1 MASASVIHI
10 NSAGIKKSLAKQV
23 DAIAR
28 QILDK
33 TTELNETGL
42 LGGKA
47 GIVLLFAYL
56 SKLFPEKEY
65 LNNTLQLLDE
75 LSNAL
80 ANDELDYNMSGGVAG
95 IAFVFQHIRNMG
107 LLDKSEDLNLSEL
120 DDFIELGVDNDLA
133 NGNWDPLHGMTGLG
147 IYFLERNKETGEKK
161 HLEKI
166 VDHLAA
172 MRTPVDEYKL
182 WITPGYEKISNDNYN
197 FGMAHGMPG
206 VLSFLAQVYER
217 GIKQKEIEELISSCL
232 PFLMQHEFEN
242 DAACC
247 FPTAIDVVP
256 KENTEPPYSRH
267 AWCYGDLCMAN
278 ALVHCGKALHGKDPK
293 ALDWKD
299 KGIEVALKTTRR
311 TLENAGCMDA
321 PFCHGTTGLVHQY
334 NRFYKLTGNK
344 FFKYASENWLQVTQE
359 QFYKPGEGAGGYY
372 FRTFN
377 KEKEIFEMTSEF
389 GLLEGSAGI
398 ALVYLSCLY
407 DIKPDWDAIFLTNV

>member
-1 MASASVIHI
+1 MDSDTDMHI
-10 NSAGIKKSLAKQV
+10 ISPGIKKLLAKQV
-23 DAIAR
+23 DTIAI
-28 QILDK
+28 QLLDK
-33 TTELNETGL
+33 KTELDETGL

-65 LNNTLQLLDE
+65 LNNTYQYLDE
-75 LSNAL
+75 LSDAL

-95 IAFVFQHIRNMG
+95 IAFVFQHLRNMG
-107 LLDKSEDLNLSEL
+107 LLDKSDDLNLSEL
-120 DDFIELGVDNDLA
+120 DEFIDLGINNDFA

-147 IYFLERNKETGEKK
+147 IYFFERNKETGEKK
-161 HLEKI
+161 NLEKI

-206 VLSFLAQVYER
+206 VLSFLAQVYAG

-232 PFLMQHEFEN
+232 SFLLQHEFDA

-256 KENTEPPYSRH
+256 KENTDEPYSRH

-278 ALVHCGKALHGKDPK
+278 ALVHCGNALHRN
-293 ALDWKD
+293 DWKN
-299 KGIEVALKTTRR
+299 KGIEVALKTTHR
-311 TLENAGCMDA
+311 TFENAGCTDA
-321 PFCHGTTGLVHQY
+321 PFCHGTTGLAHQY
-334 NRFYKLTGNK
+334 NRFYKLTGNEV
-344 FFKYASENWLQVTQE
+344 FKYASENWLQITQE

-377 KEKEIFEMTSEF
+377 KEKNIFEMTSQF

-407 DIKPDWDAIFLTNV
+407 NINPDWDAIFLTNV